1 MRCRYGYGEL
11 ARLANESRFSVN
23 EVEALYELF
32 KKLSSSI
39 IDDGLIHK
47 EELQL
52 ALFRTPYG
60 ENLFLDRTG
69 RSRGF
74 RFVTFKDEK
83 SMNEDAIEAMNGQDL
98 DGRKITVNQAQSCG
112 GGGVAVKVVSAA
124 VVVVKEEVVVVA
136 MLAALGM
143 VEEST
148 EVAVTVGGY
157 GRGGRYSRGC
167 GYCRGGCYS
176 RGCGTGGYRGSGFMA
191 VDGVVCVFDLFDE
204 KRNGVIE
211 FEEFVHALNIF
222 HPYASMEEKIHF
234 MFRLYDLRQTGFIER
249 EEVKQMVIA
258 ILVESDVK
266 LSDELLEAIIDKTFA
281 DADADGDGKICKA
294 EWKDFVVR
302 NPTLL
307 KNMTLPYLK
316 YIIPVLS
323 AYYFVSPPSLLLWKR
338 KENGNLVDSSF
349 VCVLIILRDI
359 TTAFPSFVFNTEVE
373 DSSFA

>member
-1 MRCRYGYGEL
+1 MDPTNNSSRGSSLTIGEKLCAAFIPFIFIIEALIFAVSGCFDCRRSNRPKRCRYRYAEL
-11 ARLANESRFSVN
+11 ARLADESRFSVN
-23 EVEALYELF
+23 EVEALYELY

-52 ALFRTPYG
+52 ALFRTPNG
-60 ENLFLDRTG
+60 ENLFLDR
-69 RSRGF
+69 
-74 RFVTFKDEK
+74 
-83 SMNEDAIEAMNGQDL
+83 
-98 DGRKITVNQAQSCG
+98 
-112 GGGVAVKVVSAA
+112 
-124 VVVVKEEVVVVA
+124 
-136 MLAALGM
+136 
-143 VEEST
+143 
-148 EVAVTVGGY
+148 
-157 GRGGRYSRGC
+157 
-167 GYCRGGCYS
+167 
-176 RGCGTGGYRGSGFMA
+176 
-191 VDGVVCVFDLFDE
+191 VFDLFDE

-211 FEEFVHALNIF
+211 FEEFVHALSVF
-222 HPYASMEEKIHF
+222 HPSASMEEKIHF

-316 YIIPVLS
+316 
-323 AYYFVSPPSLLLWKR
+323 
-338 KENGNLVDSSF
+338 
-349 VCVLIILRDI
+349 DI
-359 TTAFPSFVFNTEVE
+359 TTSFPSFIFNTEVE
-373 DSSFA
+373 DTPYA